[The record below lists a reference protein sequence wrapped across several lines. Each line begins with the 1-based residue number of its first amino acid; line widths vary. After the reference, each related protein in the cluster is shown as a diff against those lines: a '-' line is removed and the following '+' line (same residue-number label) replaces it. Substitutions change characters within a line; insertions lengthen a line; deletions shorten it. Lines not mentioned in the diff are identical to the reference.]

1 MDFSLVKE
9 AQLGLTKGF
18 LITSPA
24 GQQEKG
30 LPCKVVS
37 FPSGGGEFR
46 RNWTTAWKDS

>member
-18 LITSPA
+18 LTSLA

-46 RNWTTAWKDS
+46 QNWTAAWKDS